1 MFTGL
6 IEVTGRLRR
15 KTHTGLGA
23 TLVIEAPRSMVSE
36 LTLGESVAVDGACLT
51 VTHFGG
57 DAFEV
62 EASAE
67 TLDKTTLGD
76 RQAGDGVHLERAL
89 KVGDRLGGHI
99 VSGHVDA
106 TGTVRTITPLG
117 RAQQMHFNVPRH
129 LLRYLV
135 PKGSITIDGI
145 SLTVNEVD
153 DQGFSVVLIPHTQDI
168 VQLHTRR
175 VGERV
180 NLEMDILGKYIERL
194 LTVREGRAEAEHGGV
209 DLEALVRGGVW
220 PSGDNT

>member
-15 KTHTGLGA
+15 MTYTGPGA
-23 TLVIEAPRSMVSE
+23 TLVIEAPRQMVSE

-51 VTHFGG
+51 VTRAAG

-67 TLDKTTLGD
+67 TLERTTLGE
-76 RQAGDGVHLERAL
+76 RQAGQGVHLERAL
-89 KVGDRLGGHI
+89 KIGDRLGGHI
-99 VSGHVDA
+99 VSGHVDG
-106 TGTVRTITPLG
+106 TGKVRSTQALG
-117 RAQQMHFNVPRH
+117 RSLQIHFDVPPA

-153 DQGFSVVLIPHTQDI
+153 EGGFSVVLIPHTQGV

-175 VGERV
+175 IGERV
-180 NLEMDILGKYIERL
+180 NLEMDILGKYVERL
-194 LTVREGRAEAEHGGV
+194 LAIRAGEAEPQHGGV
-209 DLEALVRGGVW
+209 DLEALVRGGW
-220 PSGDNT
+220 PSGSY